1 MQLKAKAKDCQLFVR
16 AKIVAKQ
23 EVIDREIDQ
32 IRSNNIRGLLKPQK
46 LSKRLLE
53 YTGPIGIS
61 LQDRLKKP
69 ISEYEFYFIMS
80 QVVTVCRKIKENN
93 LSLSRLV
100 LDLRYVYINEITKE
114 MNFVYYP
121 VIDAQT
127 EPDIIAFMERIIYSI
142 VLAPGQNADHISKYA
157 FFIKGLGAFDS
168 PAIERY
174 ITQKDPTIQHQLK
187 SRGTAKSGF
196 ITDKPK
202 DYLDHYEDDVD
213 QDENTTIL
221 TEEDYGWADEPADPG
236 TALLSTDEELDGTSL
251 LTEGEASIVHT
262 TSVFLHRMSSDEEI
276 LIDKPVF
283 RLGKDPGS
291 VDYCIADN
299 NAVSRKHTE
308 IVTRGPRYF
317 VIDLGS
323 KNQTFINEQ
332 AIQPLCEIEILDQ
345 DRLKLANE
353 EFVFC
358 LK

>member
-16 AKIVAKQ
+16 AKIAMRQ

-53 YTGPIGIS
+53 YTGPVGIC
-61 LQDRLKKP
+61 LQERLKKP

-80 QVVTVCRKIKENN
+80 QIVILCRKIKENN

-100 LDLRYVYINEITKE
+100 LDLRYVYINEVTKE
-114 MNFVYYP
+114 LNFVYYP
-121 VIDAQT
+121 VVESQL

-157 FFIKGLGAFDS
+157 FFLKGLGAFDAS
-168 PAIERY
+168 ALERY

-187 SRGTAKSGF
+187 SRSTAKSGF
-196 ITDKPK
+196 ITDKPM
-202 DYLDHYEDDVD
+202 DYLDHYAGDADPDED
-213 QDENTTIL
+213 TTIL
-221 TEEDYGWADEPADPG
+221 SQEDYGWADEEADPG
-236 TALLSTDEELDGTSL
+236 TALLCAEDETEGTSL
-251 LTEGEASIVHT
+251 LSEDEASIATV
-262 TSVFLHRMSSDEEI
+262 SASLHRMNTNEDITLE
-276 LIDKPVF
+276 KPVF

-291 VDYCIADN
+291 VDYCVSDN

-308 IVTRGPRYF
+308 IITRGTRYF

-323 KNQTFINEQ
+323 KNLTYINEQ
-332 AIQPLCEIEILDQ
+332 ALQPLCEIEIFDQ
-345 DRLKLANE
+345 DHLKLANE